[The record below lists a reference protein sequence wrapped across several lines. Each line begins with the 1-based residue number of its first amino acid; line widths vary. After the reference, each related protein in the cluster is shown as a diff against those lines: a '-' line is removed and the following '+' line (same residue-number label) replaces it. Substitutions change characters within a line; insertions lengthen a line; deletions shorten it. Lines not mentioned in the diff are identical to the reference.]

1 MKKILIATTAL
12 IATAGLAQAD
22 IAISGVAKAGLIYNS
37 EGEESTRVHNE
48 VLLTF
53 DGTGETDGGLQFG
66 FNTNII
72 IEDNGGVANDDT
84 TVFLSGAF
92 GKLSF
97 GSVAEAD
104 EVAGLSDIGWEGLDV
119 DDVAEALVGDELE
132 DILDV
137 DLSHNV
143 NYTYATGALTFSLS
157 GQLAS
162 GGHGADNVDSYAAG
176 IKYSFSDAYVGLG
189 YADHGVGIAS
199 ADVVSVFAGGTFS
212 GVKVA
217 ALYSDASLKDG
228 LGGKADA
235 KAYGLNASY
244 TMDAL
249 TLSLGLGKADY
260 DGVTDHTSV
269 GIGAAYDLGGGA
281 SVHAGLAQV
290 KSPGDE
296 NLEAFPDGAKALAD
310 DKEVRADFGVTFT
323 F

>member
-1 MKKILIATTAL
+1 MKKFLIATTAL

-22 IAISGVAKAGLIYNS
+22 IAMSGIAKAGLQYNS
-37 EGEESTRVHNE
+37 EGDENTKVHNE
-48 VLLTF
+48 VQLIV

-66 FNTNII
+66 FNTNIL
-72 IEDNGGVANDDT
+72 IENNGTVDNDDT

-104 EVAGLSDIGWEGLDV
+104 EVAGLSDIGWDGLDV

-132 DILDV
+132 DLYGR

-162 GGHGADNVDSYAAG
+162 GSHAADDVDSYAAG
-176 IKYSFSDAYVGLG
+176 IKYNFSDAYVGLG
-189 YADHGVGIAS
+189 YADHNIGAENAEVI
-199 ADVVSVFAGGTFS
+199 SVFAGATFS

-217 ALYSDASLKDG
+217 ALYSDAEHSI
-228 LGGKADA
+228 GGTDYDA

-249 TLSLGLGKADY
+249 TLSLGLGKADF
-260 DGVTDHTSV
+260 DGASGLNDQTSV

-281 SVHAGLAQV
+281 SVHGGLAQV
-290 KSPGDE
+290 KSLGDE
-296 NLEAFPDGAKALAD
+296 NQGTKVGAD
-310 DKEVRADFGVTFT
+310 DKETRADFGVTFT